1 MPPWCPVSSAAQGPP
16 SGEAQGRD
24 FCMMVTVDISPLSA
38 ALHGPGE
45 RRVVGLG
52 AQLGQSRQSGPGDSR
67 GNSCLLMWVVSG

>member
-1 MPPWCPVSSAAQGPP
+1 
-16 SGEAQGRD
+16 
-24 FCMMVTVDISPLSA
+24 MMVTVDISPLSA